1 MSYIVGVAFAVISSV
16 VGIFVVAAA
25 AAAAA
30 IGAHTETTE
39 TNIEVASIGGMMDVY
54 CLRWRFFLRPCGR
67 LLQHC
72 VVFFF

>member
-25 AAAAA
+25 AAA

-39 TNIEVASIGGMMDVY
+39 TNTEVASIDGMVDVY
-54 CLRWRFFLRPCGR
+54 CSRWRFFLCPCGI